1 MNIHRYSPKEQ
12 THYVRLATPKPY
24 HEEDWNLQWLTLG
37 FGTPTPFAG
46 HEDDDIMVHT
56 WRSVSCLTE
65 TGEWHNPHSPPAG
78 RVVAELLRGSPYAFF
93 EWATTSKIA
102 RKLPI
107 AKDYNAWI
115 KTMERRLQ
123 VCVPHPDD
131 VYYTTKADAGVFAK
145 FM

>member
-12 THYVRLATPKPY
+12 AAYIRLAKPKPY
-24 HEEDWNLQWLTLG
+24 HEEDWNLLYLTLD
-37 FGTPTPFAG
+37 FSSRSPFAG
-46 HEDDDIMVHT
+46 HDDNVMVNT

-65 TGEWHNPHSPPAG
+65 TGAWHNPHMPPAG
-78 RVVAELLRGSPYAFF
+78 RVVADLLRGSPYAFF
-93 EWATTSKIA
+93 EWASTSKIA

-107 AKDYNAWI
+107 AKDYSAWI
-115 KTMERRLQ
+115 SSMERNLQ
-123 VCVPHPDD
+123 ACVPHPDD